1 MSFLIRDMGDQVSLR
16 SQIAKSAIKCAVLV
30 VAHECRGHIQGSQP
44 MRQIELV
51 ARRSSLVARRS
62 SLVARRSSLVARGRL
77 WHSEGHIFPAHA
89 ETGTHLDRPDG
100 YDRRF

>member
-51 ARRSSLVARRS
+51 ARRSSLVARGPGSALAQRRAYLSRS
-62 SLVARRSSLVARGRL
+62 RGNWDSS
-77 WHSEGHIFPAHA
+77 
-89 ETGTHLDRPDG
+89 
-100 YDRRF
+100 